1 MACFVV
7 SAAVGVGTA
16 VARHV
21 VKHHEKKFALAG
33 KEPKVEKFGSDVK
46 WSKKLAY
53 LELMLF
59 AGSFILA
66 IEHILHGE
74 IVPFPPFFTAASSK
88 ETALEMLREMGTVGV
103 TMLAILV
110 AAWAI
115 GVFVIDLV
123 KYRKRKAQA
132 SLKEVE
138 AK

>member
-21 VKHHEKKFALAG
+21 VKHHEKKLALAG

-74 IVPFPPFFTAASSK
+74 IVPFPPFFTAAGSK
-88 ETALEMLREMGTVGV
+88 ETAL
-103 TMLAILV
+103 
-110 AAWAI
+110 
-115 GVFVIDLV
+115 
-123 KYRKRKAQA
+123 
-132 SLKEVE
+132 
-138 AK
+138 

>member
-21 VKHHEKKFALAG
+21 VKHHEKKLALAG

-132 SLKEVE
+132 NLKEVE